1 MNFYQKK
8 VDRSLVADLFPTA
21 RGKRGPLD
29 EKERAQDIGR
39 RLMLDVGP
47 LVGMIQIPGI
57 KFGVKD
63 VVTLATL
70 NSAIEDVLEPMSNVG
85 INGLDEQTEF
95 LAQCLKAW
103 LVASGRLHDVTESE
117 KLDPDNVAYQGRVL
131 VSAVTLLPACLLTLK
146 KRVKVLISDRAE
158 QILTEWFSGLMKSA
172 GLLRGDKFLA
182 KGEFKKKGF
191 LGSGGIGRFRDTLWA
206 ASIGASDV
214 ARLPPEKRAELA
226 EKNRAKVYAEL
237 VHR

>member
-1 MNFYQKK
+1 M
-8 VDRSLVADLFPTA
+8 
-21 RGKRGPLD
+21 
-29 EKERAQDIGR
+29 
-39 RLMLDVGP
+39 
-47 LVGMIQIPGI
+47 
-57 KFGVKD
+57 
-63 VVTLATL
+63 ATL

-117 KLDPDNVAYQGRVL
+117 KLDPDNVAYQVRVL

-158 QILTEWFSGLMKSA
+158 QIFTEWFSGLMKSA

-182 KGEFKKKGF
+182 KGEFKEERIPDEQVADRTVDAK
-191 LGSGGIGRFRDTLWA
+191 S
-206 ASIGASDV
+206 ASYFATGAV
-214 ARLPPEKRAELA
+214 EIWLRG
-226 EKNRAKVYAEL
+226 
-237 VHR
+237 VHSF